1 MKKYILPAILLLVS
15 LPGFSQS
22 LNHQTAKSRKGE
34 FYAYWGWNRGAFTK
48 SDIHFAGDN
57 YDFLLKDVVA
67 KDRQSPFDGNL
78 YLNPGS
84 ATIPQYNFRL
94 GYFFNDHYNVSFGI
108 DHMKYVMQGNQ
119 VVKISGSIDSTGTKY
134 DGTYTD
140 DDITLS
146 NDFLTFEHTDGLNF
160 INFDI
165 RRFDAL
171 FVWKHF
177 NINLTE
183 GVGAGMLYPRT
194 NTKLLGGARYD
205 EFHVSG
211 YGLSGMVGLNF
222 EFYNHFFIQTEL
234 KGGYINMPD
243 IRTTMDPADGASQD
257 FFFGQMNIVFGAN
270 FRFGKYRL
278 NQQPTN

>member
-1 MKKYILPAILLLVS
+1 MKKSIAVGFLLLLSVS
-15 LPGFSQS
+15 GFSQS
-22 LNHQTAKSRKGE
+22 LNHQTAKSREGE

-48 SDIHFAGDN
+48 SDIQFTGDN
-57 YDFLLKDVVA
+57 YDFVLSDVVA
-67 KDRQSPFDGNL
+67 KDRQSPFEGKL

-84 ATIPQYNFRL
+84 ATIPQYNFRF

-119 VVKISGSIDSTGTKY
+119 VVKISGTIDSTETKY
-134 DGTYTD
+134 DGTYEND
-140 DDITLS
+140 NIILS
-146 NDFLTFEHTDGLNF
+146 SDFLTFEHTDGLNY

-183 GVGAGMLYPRT
+183 GMGVGMLYPRT
-194 NTKLLGGARYD
+194 NTKLLSGDRYD

-211 YGLSGMVGLNF
+211 YGVSGMVGLNF
-222 EFYNHFFIQTEL
+222 EIYNYFFIQTEM

-243 IRTTMDPADGASQD
+243 IRTTMDPADGASQN
-257 FFFGQMNIVFGAN
+257 FFFGQMNIVFGVN

-278 NQQPTN
+278 NQQAKN